1 MNEATAEQAA
11 DVLEQVVIAGDL
23 SVLAPAQRV
32 LYYNKVCGS
41 LGLNPLTKPF
51 EYIKLDGKLTLY
63 AKRDATDQLR
73 RIYGVSVSI
82 VDRRHEGSVF
92 YVVARATT
100 SDGRADESI
109 GAVSTVYPETIK
121 EWQGGQR
128 VTRPHPQAGKPLV
141 GDDLA
146 NALMKAET
154 KAKRRVTLSIVGLGW
169 LDETEIETVR
179 DVAPI
184 RVDAQTGEIMPPIQ
198 VSAPVIALA
207 EPTPQAPQA
216 PAQLPEGVHKALHAA
231 GQSFYGSQWD
241 TKRHELVRAV
251 TKGRAESSADLTVD
265 EATRLIDGIHRAADK
280 AAAEAVQAPEAD
292 EPF

>member
-1 MNEATAEQAA
+1 MTESATLTTDPTEAE
-11 DVLEQVVIAGDL
+11 LMEQVVVTGDL
-23 SVLAPAQRV
+23 AALAPAQRAV
-32 LYYNKVCGS
+32 YYNQVCKS

-51 EYIKLDGKLTLY
+51 EYIKLDGRLTLY
-63 AKRDATDQLR
+63 AKRDATEQLR

-82 VDRRHEGSVF
+82 VDRRPEGSVF
-92 YVVARATT
+92 YVLARATT
-100 SDGRADESI
+100 TDNRTDESI
-109 GAVSTVYPETIK
+109 GAVSTIYPDTIE
-121 EWQGGQR
+121 EWQNGQR

-179 DVAPI
+179 DVTTV
-184 RVDAQTGEIMPPIQ
+184 RVDTQTGEIMPPSQ
-198 VSAPVIALA
+198 PPAPVITQA
-207 EPTPQAPQA
+207 TPVTQAP
-216 PAQLPEGVHKALHAA
+216 PQLPEGVHKALHAA

-241 TKRHELVRAV
+241 AKRHELVAAI
-251 TKGRAESSADLTVD
+251 TKGRTESSNGLTVD

-280 AAAEAVQAPEAD
+280 AAAAQVD
-292 EPF
+292 EPEPF

>member
-1 MNEATAEQAA
+1 MTESATLTTDPTEAE
-11 DVLEQVVIAGDL
+11 LMEQVVVTGDL
-23 SVLAPAQRV
+23 AALAPAQRAV
-32 LYYNKVCGS
+32 YYNQVCKS

-51 EYIKLDGKLTLY
+51 EYIKLDGRLTLY
-63 AKRDATDQLR
+63 AKRDATEQLR

-82 VDRRHEGSVF
+82 VDRRPEGSVF
-92 YVVARATT
+92 YVLARATT
-100 SDGRADESI
+100 TDNRTDESI
-109 GAVSTVYPETIK
+109 GAVSTIYPDTIK
-121 EWQGGQR
+121 EWQNGQR

-179 DVAPI
+179 
-184 RVDAQTGEIMPPIQ
+184 VDTQTGEIMPPIQ

-216 PAQLPEGVHKALHAA
+216 PAQLPEGVRKALHAA
-231 GQSFYGSQWD
+231 GQAFYGKNWD
-241 TKRHELVRAV
+241 AKRHELVRAI
-251 TKGRAESSADLTVD
+251 TKGRTESSADLTVD

-280 AAAEAVQAPEAD
+280 AAAAQVD
-292 EPF
+292 EPEPF